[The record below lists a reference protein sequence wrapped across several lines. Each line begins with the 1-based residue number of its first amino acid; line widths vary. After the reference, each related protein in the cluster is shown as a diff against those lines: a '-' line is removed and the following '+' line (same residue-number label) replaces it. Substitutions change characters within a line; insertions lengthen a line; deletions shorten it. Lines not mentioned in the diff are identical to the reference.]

1 MMDANMVGVLVAIA
15 GFAVAFAVA
24 KFVSTGIRKRRQ
36 ARDEALAASRQS
48 RQVRRAQAR
57 KNPD

>member
-1 MMDANMVGVLVAIA
+1 M
-15 GFAVAFAVA
+15 
-24 KFVSTGIRKRRQ
+24 STSLETLGKVVELALKR
-36 ARDEALAASRQS
+36 RDEALAASRQS

>member
-1 MMDANMVGVLVAIA
+1 MDSNALGVLVAVA
-15 GFAVAFAVA
+15 GFAIAYGVA
-24 KFVSTGIRKRRQ
+24 KFVSTRIRQRRR

-57 KNPD
+57 RKSG